1 MSAALR
7 RKLKGKKPPEGWDL
21 IEEVI
26 EDFEQ
31 QMKARYTWWHACTTD
46 TTRW

>member
-7 RKLKGKKPPEGWDL
+7 RKLKGKKPPEGWEL
-21 IEEVI
+21 IEEVM

-31 QMKARYTWWHACTTD
+31 QMKVCWGCIWKLNAQQL
-46 TTRW
+46 

>member
-7 RKLKGKKPPEGWDL
+7 RKLKGKKPPEGWEL
-21 IEEVI
+21 IEEVM

-31 QMKARYTWWHACTTD
+31 QMKVCDRLMMVPWYTS
-46 TTRW
+46 RV